1 MSKNNDD
8 RTESEITRN
17 DIDGKI
23 EEARVRAEKEKMRGS
38 KKSFSFTRLLLSFIV
53 TIVLF
58 ATAFGIFKTIDFAT
72 ILANI
77 GIAAFMLLVII
88 VLSLAVIAAGVYSV
102 YIYFAPRDLFWGGK
116 PEEGTACTIV
126 AGTENKKGSFVK
138 AEISYVGHKL
148 TKNWDVVPDE
158 NFQAGEKSFLERIGL
173 GGIFWIG
180 FPKIRRRHEDS
191 FSWSTI
197 LDNGKLENHKGVFD
211 YIPLKE
217 DTYPTL
223 IPKAETAESM
233 VPIDVVLLITARVV
247 NPMKARHRVDHWLQ
261 SIINL
266 TKVPA
271 LKFIAQMDNPR
282 DLIGNEELTKVFY
295 DKLEASGDI
304 EYFRDVYG
312 VRVSRVEVASIDID
326 EEAEKAAKKKWTE
339 EQEAAALIVKEEG
352 VGTAYSKRIGIQ
364 TEADVR
370 RIEDINS
377 KVQEFGELGLV
388 IEYLKAAEKSGKM
401 VLPPPTMIGDA
412 LKQALGGDKSSDKL
426 AEFLKKTGITKE
438 DIEDFAKAKAKKM
451 KEKSEEE

>member
-1 MSKNNDD
+1 MSDEEWKVVRKEPEKN
-8 RTESEITRN
+8 TAVAV
-17 DIDGKI
+17 K
-23 EEARVRAEKEKMRGS
+23 KGS
-38 KKSFSFTRLLLSFIV
+38 KKSFSLVNLLLSLIVAIVLIGIVVGIVRLIDFAAIGWAILTMFIV
-53 TIVLF
+53 IVLF
-58 ATAFGIFKTIDFAT
+58 F
-72 ILANI
+72 
-77 GIAAFMLLVII
+77 
-88 VLSLAVIAAGVYSV
+88 AVIAAGIFSV
-102 YIYFAPRDLFWGGK
+102 YTFFAPRDLFWGGK

-126 AGTENKKGSFVK
+126 AGTDNRKGSFVK

-180 FPKIRRRHEDS
+180 FPKIRRRHKDS

-197 LDNGKLENHKGVFD
+197 LENGKLENHKGIFD

-233 VPIDVVLLITARVV
+233 VPMDVVLLITARVE

-271 LKFIAQMDNPR
+271 LKFIAQTDNPR

-312 VRVSRVEVASIDID
+312 VRVLRVEVASIDID

-352 VGTAYSKRIGIQ
+352 VGKSYSGRIGIE
-364 TEADVR
+364 TDADVN
-370 RIEDINS
+370 RIQRINS
-377 KVQEFGELGLV
+377 EVSKFGDLGRD

-401 VLPPPTMIGDA
+401 VLPPPTIIGDV
-412 LKQALGGDKSSDKL
+412 LRQALGGNKSSNEIDKL
-426 AEFLKKTGITKE
+426 LKEADLTMEDLKELVVLAKTM
-438 DIEDFAKAKAKKM
+438 KK
-451 KEKSEEE
+451 KDEEE

>member
-1 MSKNNDD
+1 MSDEEWKVVRKEPEKN
-8 RTESEITRN
+8 TAVAV
-17 DIDGKI
+17 K
-23 EEARVRAEKEKMRGS
+23 KGS
-38 KKSFSFTRLLLSFIV
+38 KKSFSLVNLLLSLIVAIVLIGIVVGIVRLIDFAAIGWAILTMFIV
-53 TIVLF
+53 IVLF
-58 ATAFGIFKTIDFAT
+58 F
-72 ILANI
+72 
-77 GIAAFMLLVII
+77 
-88 VLSLAVIAAGVYSV
+88 AVIAAGIFSV
-102 YIYFAPRDLFWGGK
+102 YTFFAPRDLFWGGK

-126 AGTENKKGSFVK
+126 AGTDNRKGSFVK

-180 FPKIRRRHEDS
+180 FPKIRRRHKDS

-197 LDNGKLENHKGVFD
+197 LENGKLENHKGIFD

-233 VPIDVVLLITARVV
+233 VPMDVVLLITARVE

-312 VRVSRVEVASIDID
+312 VRVLRVEVASIDID
-326 EEAEKAAKKKWTE
+326 KEAEKAAKKKWTE

-352 VGTAYSKRIGIQ
+352 VGKAYSGRIGIE
-364 TEADVR
+364 TDADVN
-370 RIEDINS
+370 RIQRINS
-377 KVQEFGELGLV
+377 EVSKFGDLGRD

-401 VLPPPTMIGDA
+401 VLPPPTIIGDV
-412 LKQALGGDKSSDKL
+412 LRQALGGNKSSNEIDKL
-426 AEFLKKTGITKE
+426 LKEAGLTMEDLKELVVLAKTM
-438 DIEDFAKAKAKKM
+438 KK
-451 KEKSEEE
+451 KDEEE

>member
-1 MSKNNDD
+1 MSDEEWKVVRKEPEKN
-8 RTESEITRN
+8 TAVAV
-17 DIDGKI
+17 K
-23 EEARVRAEKEKMRGS
+23 KGS
-38 KKSFSFTRLLLSFIV
+38 KKSFSLVNLLLSLIVAIVLIGIVVGIVRLIDFAAIGWAILTMFIV
-53 TIVLF
+53 IVLF
-58 ATAFGIFKTIDFAT
+58 F
-72 ILANI
+72 
-77 GIAAFMLLVII
+77 
-88 VLSLAVIAAGVYSV
+88 AVIAAGIFSV
-102 YIYFAPRDLFWGGK
+102 YTFFAPRDLFWGGK

-126 AGTENKKGSFVK
+126 AGTDNRKGSFVK

-158 NFQAGEKSFLERIGL
+158 NFQAGKKSFLERIGL

-180 FPKIRRRHEDS
+180 FPKIRRRHKDS

-197 LDNGKLENHKGVFD
+197 LENGKLENHKGIFD

-233 VPIDVVLLITARVV
+233 VPMDVVLLITARVE

-312 VRVSRVEVASIDID
+312 VRVLRVEVASIDID

-352 VGTAYSKRIGIQ
+352 VGKAYSGRIGIE
-364 TEADVR
+364 TDADVN
-370 RIEDINS
+370 RIQRINS
-377 KVQEFGELGLV
+377 EVSKFGDLGRD

-401 VLPPPTMIGDA
+401 VLPPPTIIGDV
-412 LKQALGGDKSSDKL
+412 LRQALGGNKSSNEIDKL
-426 AEFLKKTGITKE
+426 LKEADLTMEDLKELVVLAKTM
-438 DIEDFAKAKAKKM
+438 KK
-451 KEKSEEE
+451 KDEEE

>member
-1 MSKNNDD
+1 MSDEEWKVVRKEPEKN
-8 RTESEITRN
+8 TAVAV
-17 DIDGKI
+17 K
-23 EEARVRAEKEKMRGS
+23 KGS
-38 KKSFSFTRLLLSFIV
+38 KKSFSLVNLLLSLIVAIVLIGIVVGIVRLIDFAAIGWAILTMFIV
-53 TIVLF
+53 IVLF
-58 ATAFGIFKTIDFAT
+58 F
-72 ILANI
+72 
-77 GIAAFMLLVII
+77 
-88 VLSLAVIAAGVYSV
+88 AVIAAGIFSV
-102 YIYFAPRDLFWGGK
+102 YTFFAPRDLFWGGK

-126 AGTENKKGSFVK
+126 AGTDNRKGSFVK

-180 FPKIRRRHEDS
+180 FPKIRRRHKDS

-197 LDNGKLENHKGVFD
+197 LENGKLENHKGIFD

-233 VPIDVVLLITARVV
+233 VPMDVVLLITARVE

-271 LKFIAQMDNPR
+271 LKFIAQTDNPR

-312 VRVSRVEVASIDID
+312 VRVLRVEVASIDID

-352 VGTAYSKRIGIQ
+352 VGKAYSGRIGIE
-364 TEADVR
+364 TDADVN
-370 RIEDINS
+370 RIQRINS
-377 KVQEFGELGLV
+377 EVSKFGDLGRD

-401 VLPPPTMIGDA
+401 VLPPPTIIGDV
-412 LKQALGGDKSSDKL
+412 LRQALGGNKSSNEIDKL
-426 AEFLKKTGITKE
+426 LKEADLTMEDLKELVVLAKTM
-438 DIEDFAKAKAKKM
+438 KK
-451 KEKSEEE
+451 KDEEE

>member
-1 MSKNNDD
+1 MSDEEWKVVRKEPEKN
-8 RTESEITRN
+8 TAVAV
-17 DIDGKI
+17 K
-23 EEARVRAEKEKMRGS
+23 KGS
-38 KKSFSFTRLLLSFIV
+38 KKSFSLVNLLLSLIVAIVLIGIVVGIVRLIDFAAIGWAILTMFIV
-53 TIVLF
+53 IVLF
-58 ATAFGIFKTIDFAT
+58 F
-72 ILANI
+72 
-77 GIAAFMLLVII
+77 
-88 VLSLAVIAAGVYSV
+88 AVIAAGIFSV
-102 YIYFAPRDLFWGGK
+102 YTFFAPRDLFWGGK

-126 AGTENKKGSFVK
+126 AGTDNRKGSFVK

-180 FPKIRRRHEDS
+180 FPKIRRRHKDS

-197 LDNGKLENHKGVFD
+197 LENGKLENHKGIFD

-233 VPIDVVLLITARVV
+233 VPMDVVLLITARVE

-312 VRVSRVEVASIDID
+312 VRVLRVEVASIDID
-326 EEAEKAAKKKWTE
+326 KEAEKAAKKKWTE

-352 VGTAYSKRIGIQ
+352 VGKAYSGRIGIE
-364 TEADVR
+364 TDADVN
-370 RIEDINS
+370 RIQRINS
-377 KVQEFGELGLV
+377 EVSKFGDLGRD

-401 VLPPPTMIGDA
+401 VLPPPTIIGDV
-412 LKQALGGDKSSDKL
+412 LRQALGGNKSSNEINKL
-426 AEFLKKTGITKE
+426 LKEADLTMEDLKELVVLAKTM
-438 DIEDFAKAKAKKM
+438 KK
-451 KEKSEEE
+451 KDEEE